1 MSPAMHEECGGH
13 CFLLMK
19 PVLDDIVKL
28 TQEIKSKN
36 KELDDVSVELF
47 AKAKLFV
54 SQGHIVSDALD
65 ETT

>member
-1 MSPAMHEECGGH
+1 MSPAMHEECGGY

-28 TQEIKSKN
+28 TQEIERKK
-36 KELDDVSVELF
+36 KEVDDVSVEF
-47 AKAKLFV
+47 FVKAKLAV
-54 SQGHIVSDALD
+54 SLGLIVSDALD